1 MRRLQIIT
9 GHYGTGKTE
18 YAVNLALSLA
28 RADKKL
34 ALADLDIVNP
44 YFRAYEQAERLREAG
59 IRVIVS
65 SCGGAVDMPA
75 IDPAVLSL
83 FQDKSWSGVID
94 IGGDPIGAHVLARF
108 VDELHAED
116 FDLLFVVNA
125 NRPETH
131 DLEKALASLRGVE
144 AACGQKMTGL
154 VNNTHLCAQTTA
166 GEILKGAALA
176 HALSEA
182 TGLPV
187 VHHAVQRRF
196 VPEVCEQL
204 AEPILPLDIYMKK
217 PWEITMEE
225 DI

>member
-1 MRRLQIIT
+1 M
-9 GHYGTGKTE
+9 
-18 YAVNLALSLA
+18 
-28 RADKKL
+28 
-34 ALADLDIVNP
+34 
-44 YFRAYEQAERLREAG
+44 
-59 IRVIVS
+59 
-65 SCGGAVDMPA
+65 
-75 IDPAVLSL
+75 
-83 FQDKSWSGVID
+83 
-94 IGGDPIGAHVLARF
+94 LARF

-131 DLEKALASLRGVE
+131 DLEKALVSLRGVE

-187 VHHAVQRRF
+187 VHHAVQRCF

>member
-1 MRRLQIIT
+1 MKRLQIIT

-28 RADKKL
+28 GEGKKL
-34 ALADLDIVNP
+34 ALADMDIVNP
-44 YFRAYEQAERLREAG
+44 YFRSYEQAERLRAAG

-94 IGGDPIGAHVLARF
+94 IGGDPVGAHVLARF
-108 VDELHAED
+108 VDQLHPED

-131 DLEKALASLRGVE
+131 DLEGALLYLQAIE
-144 AACGQKMTGL
+144 IACGQKVTGL

-166 GEILKGAALA
+166 REILKGAALA

-187 VHHAVQRRF
+187 VQHAVQRRF
-196 VPEVCEQL
+196 VPEVRDQL
-204 AEPILPLDIYMKK
+204 AEPILPIDIYMKK
-217 PWEITMEE
+217 PWENTMEE